1 MPEPALPLGP
11 TSTDGPQIRWIPP
24 RPLEALHHKG
34 DEPRWAP
41 CPSGL
46 PSIACIASNLRIHR
60 VQDVIMYACTH
71 VPGAE
76 CRGRITAE
84 YGSHG
89 IVLRGEGHPTRRPT
103 TLPSGYRRRE
113 SRCRLHRRCSPT
125 NALMSSR
132 PNTVSRSRRTRMT
145 LCRPRYLLPRRLV
158 GGRDQ
163 YGGRRRTLSSGFPSS
178 GRFFRPQNLEGSRHR
193 PCRGGQ
199 SRKSTRGGTV
209 KYGWATIWRGSG
221 TPGSFAALDAM
232 DRRRAGLRGGKVI
245 GYRRTATN
253 RFIKRH
259 SITLDQPRRGTTYT
273 KSDENMLGDPP
284 LACCTPGVGSHQS
297 QQLC

>member
-1 MPEPALPLGP
+1 M
-11 TSTDGPQIRWIPP
+11 
-24 RPLEALHHKG
+24 
-34 DEPRWAP
+34 
-41 CPSGL
+41 
-46 PSIACIASNLRIHR
+46 
-60 VQDVIMYACTH
+60 
-71 VPGAE
+71 
-76 CRGRITAE
+76 
-84 YGSHG
+84 
-89 IVLRGEGHPTRRPT
+89 
-103 TLPSGYRRRE
+103 TLPSGYRRGE

-125 NALMSSR
+125 NALMTSR

-163 YGGRRRTLSSGFPSS
+163 YGSRRRTLSSGFPSS
-178 GRFFRPQNLEGSRHR
+178 GRFFRRQNLEGSRHR
-193 PCRGGQ
+193 PCRRGE

-209 KYGWATIWRGSG
+209 KYGWATISKGSG

-232 DRRRAGLRGGKVI
+232 DSRRAGLRGGKVI

-273 KSDENMLGDPP
+273 KSDENMLGEPP
-284 LACCTPGVGSHQS
+284 IRVLHTGCGVAPKPAALLIDLCRHTRTTCFISFACISVGLGSTNELDFYYS
-297 QQLC
+297 SSLFTA